1 MDTGGPERH
10 EGPEGRRTPRLA
22 VDLDARLGGRS
33 PRLGRVVDLS
43 LQGCLVRSEAPL
55 VGGSV
60 VDLRVELPDG
70 ALSVK
75 ACVAEASLDGDS
87 LPGPPA
93 RFLSGLEFLGLS
105 AADELR
111 LRTFLEAESKRR
123 RGAHSASP

>member
-1 MDTGGPERH
+1 M
-10 EGPEGRRTPRLA
+10 PRLA

-33 PRLGRVVDLS
+33 PRPGRVVDLS

-70 ALSVK
+70 ALRVK

-111 LRTFLEAESKRR
+111 LRTFLEAESRRR